1 MSPVSE
7 PQPVAQPAGNNQQGY
22 APESKEMVQPRAHQP
37 MDPQKPQD
45 NVDRAEPEL
54 NLRGGK
60 DCDGHCRGR
69 FCFIIPCSGDHSIPG
84 YYLTYS
90 PSPLMGPLLQYQP
103 LIGDEIRLL
112 KIEILD
118 GVEAATNDGKRP
130 LIACSLEHVCL
141 PPASKG
147 ALSQKF
153 KGNDR
158 KWPELSEGHDTA
170 ALFKNGRDPHPDK
183 GNSNEQRIPGD
194 TDLPWRHE
202 WGDYIALSYVWGH
215 PKLSDEEAPYSI
227 TVDGRPFEVTPN
239 LFHAL
244 VQLSQSYRIRQGFK
258 LWIDAICINQ
268 NDNDERGKQ
277 VVRMRDIYQS
287 AWQVAIWLG
296 PADQDSQLALSALD
310 WLARES
316 KRPNP
321 MVDFYTES
329 FSIDL
334 RPIIIMWPTYESP
347 MKKEVYKALFYFF
360 TRPYWRRMWVLQEV
374 AMGNLNTPVICGD
387 KCISWN
393 DIHRAVNLIAGD
405 ESRFGHAIL
414 ESVRPL
420 ILTTWSFEFARD
432 RLIKERDWAPER
444 MWKVQ
449 QTMMRI
455 QEHQKVEA
463 PSIAW
468 QELVRA
474 LNLARDSLVT
484 EEKDRVYGIL
494 GIKVI
499 ADRVKI
505 KPDYNLSKSAIFANF
520 ASELMA
526 KGDLNILR
534 LVSGPGGHIP
544 TNWTVDKLPAF
555 LRNQS
560 MAPFLLAILNS
571 VTKGQGATP
580 VGAMCNQ
587 DIPSWAVCWTCTPAP
602 TAQLGGAYQADAGLG
617 RSVPIF
623 STACASLTTKG
634 VILDT
639 IISLSACNAAEV
651 NTRYPLNSSYSRSI
665 YGDLE
670 ATRSAFWRTIVA
682 DTTSQAEEKA
692 PEYYAWLLDPKL
704 WQRGLAG
711 IYTHGFGL
719 YIFMKRNRHLELCG
733 YTLEEIIFRPREW
746 FTRVKEG
753 LVGESLYN
761 PTEMQRE
768 SLSWAINAM
777 AWRRLL
783 GTKNGRM
790 GLGTCAAEVND
801 KIALLRGCN
810 TPVILREYNGGW
822 KLIGECYTHGVMYG
836 EVTAKEDELVDITI
850 Y

>member
-1 MSPVSE
+1 
-7 PQPVAQPAGNNQQGY
+7 
-22 APESKEMVQPRAHQP
+22 MV
-37 MDPQKPQD
+37 
-45 NVDRAEPEL
+45 
-54 NLRGGK
+54 
-60 DCDGHCRGR
+60 
-69 FCFIIPCSGDHSIPG
+69 
-84 YYLTYS
+84 
-90 PSPLMGPLLQYQP
+90 PLLKYRP

-112 KIEILD
+112 KLETLD
-118 GVEAATNDGKRP
+118 DTEAAANNVERP
-130 LIACSLEHVCL
+130 SITCSLEHVCL
-141 PPASKG
+141 HPVSKG
-147 ALSQKF
+147 AFNQWL
-153 KGNDR
+153 KGSGGT
-158 KWPELSEGHDTA
+158 WPELSEGHDTDS
-170 ALFKNGRDPHPDK
+170 LFKNGRDPRRDERDSTEQPD
-183 GNSNEQRIPGD
+183 E

-202 WGDYIALSYVWGH
+202 WGDFIALSYVWGH
-215 PKLSDEEAPYSI
+215 PKLPEGEKPYSI
-227 TVDGRPFEVTPN
+227 TVDDCLFQVTPN
-239 LFHAL
+239 LYHAL
-244 VQLSQSYRIRQGFK
+244 VQLSQSYRVRQGFK
-258 LWIDAICINQ
+258 LWVDAICINQ
-268 NDNDERGKQ
+268 NDNDERGQQ
-277 VVRMRDIYQS
+277 VARMRDIYQS

-296 PADQDSQLALSALD
+296 PSNQDSQLALSALH
-310 WLARES
+310 WLACES
-316 KRPNP
+316 KRPNL
-321 MVDFYTES
+321 MEDFYIES

-360 TRPYWRRMWVLQEV
+360 TRPYWRRMWVVQEV
-374 AMGNLNTPVICGD
+374 AMGNPNTPVICGD

-393 DIHRAVNLIAGD
+393 DIHQAVNLIAGD

-463 PSIAW
+463 PSTGW
-468 QELVRA
+468 RELVRA

-494 GIKVI
+494 GIKAI

-505 KPDYNLSKSAIFANF
+505 KPDYNLSKAAIFTNF
-520 ASELMA
+520 VSELMV

-534 LVSGPGGHIP
+534 LVSGPGGHMP
-544 TNWTVDKLPAF
+544 KNWTVDKLPAF

-571 VTKGQGATP
+571 VIKSQGTTP
-580 VGAMCNQ
+580 VGIFCNH

-602 TAQLGGAYQADAGLG
+602 TAQLGGAYQANAGLG
-617 RSVPIF
+617 HSIPIF
-623 STACASLTTKG
+623 SPACASLTTKG
-634 VILDT
+634 IILDT

-651 NTRYPLNSSYSRSI
+651 DTRYPLNSASSQSI

-670 ATRSAFWRTIVA
+670 ATRDAFWKTIVA
-682 DTTSQAEEKA
+682 DTTSQGGEKA
-692 PEYYAWLLDPKL
+692 PESYAWLLDPKL
-704 WQRGLAG
+704 WQSGVAG

-719 YIFMKRNRHLELCG
+719 YIFMKRNQHLQLCG
-733 YTLEEIIFRPREW
+733 YTLEDIIFRPRKW
-746 FTRVKEG
+746 LTRLKEG
-753 LVGESLYN
+753 LVGENLYN

-777 AWRRLL
+777 AWRRLF
-783 GTKNGRM
+783 GTKHGRM
-790 GLGTCAAEVND
+790 GLGTCSAEVND
-801 KIALLRGCN
+801 KIILLRGCN
-810 TPVILREYNGGW
+810 TPLVLREFNGGW

-836 EVTAKEDELVDITI
+836 EITAKEDELVDITI

>member
-1 MSPVSE
+1 
-7 PQPVAQPAGNNQQGY
+7 
-22 APESKEMVQPRAHQP
+22 
-37 MDPQKPQD
+37 
-45 NVDRAEPEL
+45 
-54 NLRGGK
+54 
-60 DCDGHCRGR
+60 
-69 FCFIIPCSGDHSIPG
+69 
-84 YYLTYS
+84 
-90 PSPLMGPLLQYQP
+90 MGPLLQYRP

-112 KIEILD
+112 KIETAD
-118 GVEAATNDGKRP
+118 NVEAAANNAKRP
-130 LIACSLEHVCL
+130 SVACSLEHVCL

-147 ALSQKF
+147 AFNQQF
-153 KGNDR
+153 KGNGGT
-158 KWPELSEGHDTA
+158 WPELSKGHDTD
-170 ALFKNGRDPHPDK
+170 ALFKNGRDPHRDE
-183 GNSNEQRIPGD
+183 GDSTEQPISD
-194 TDLPWRHE
+194 ETSLAWRHE
-202 WGDYIALSYVWGH
+202 WGDFIALSYVWGH
-215 PKLSDEEAPYSI
+215 PKLSEGETPYSI
-227 TVDGRPFEVTPN
+227 TVNGCHFEVTPN
-239 LFHAL
+239 LYHAL

-258 LWIDAICINQ
+258 LWVDAICINQ
-268 NDNDERGKQ
+268 NDNDERGQQ
-277 VVRMRDIYQS
+277 VARMRDIYQS

-296 PADQDSQLALSALD
+296 PADQDSQLALSALY
-310 WLARES
+310 WLACES
-316 KRPNP
+316 KRPSP
-321 MVDFYTES
+321 MDDFYIES

-347 MKKEVYKALFYFF
+347 MEKEVYKALFYFF
-360 TRPYWRRMWVLQEV
+360 TRPYWRRMWVVQEV
-374 AMGNLNTPVICGD
+374 AMGNPNTPVICGD
-387 KCISWN
+387 KCISWY
-393 DIHRAVNLIAGD
+393 DVHQAVNLIAGD
-405 ESRFGHAIL
+405 DSRFGHAIL

-463 PSIAW
+463 PSTAW

-494 GIKVI
+494 GIKAI
-499 ADRVKI
+499 ADRIHI
-505 KPDYNLSKSAIFANF
+505 KPNYNLSKSTIFANF

-526 KGDLNILR
+526 KGDLNMLR

-571 VTKGQGATP
+571 VTKGQGTTP
-580 VGAMCNQ
+580 VGTFCNH

-602 TAQLGGAYQADAGLG
+602 AAQLGGAYQADAGLG
-617 RSVPIF
+617 QSIPMF
-623 STACASLTTKG
+623 SPACASLTTKG

-639 IISLSACNAAEV
+639 IISLSACNASEV
-651 NTRYPLNSSYSRSI
+651 DTRYPRNSASSQSI

-670 ATRSAFWRTIVA
+670 ATRNAFWRTIVA
-682 DTTSQAEEKA
+682 DTTSQGGEMA
-692 PEYYAWLLDPKL
+692 PESYAWLLDPKL
-704 WQRGLAG
+704 WQSGVAG

-719 YIFMKRNRHLELCG
+719 YIFVKRNRQLQLCG
-733 YTLEEIIFRPREW
+733 YTLEEIIFRPRNW
-746 FTRVKEG
+746 LTRLKAG

-761 PTEMQRE
+761 PTEMQRD

-777 AWRRLL
+777 AWRRLF

-790 GLGTCAAEVND
+790 GLGTCAAEIND
-801 KIALLRGCN
+801 KIVLLSGCS
-810 TPVILREYNGGW
+810 TPLILREFNGGW

>member
-1 MSPVSE
+1 
-7 PQPVAQPAGNNQQGY
+7 
-22 APESKEMVQPRAHQP
+22 
-37 MDPQKPQD
+37 
-45 NVDRAEPEL
+45 
-54 NLRGGK
+54 
-60 DCDGHCRGR
+60 
-69 FCFIIPCSGDHSIPG
+69 
-84 YYLTYS
+84 
-90 PSPLMGPLLQYQP
+90 MGLLLQYRP

-112 KIEILD
+112 KIETVD
-118 GVEAATNDGKRP
+118 DVEAAANNAKRP
-130 LIACSLEHVCL
+130 SIACSLEHVCL

-147 ALSQKF
+147 AFNQQF
-153 KGNDR
+153 KGNSGT
-158 KWPELSEGHDTA
+158 WPELSEGHDTD
-170 ALFKNGRDPHPDK
+170 ALFKNGRDPHRDEGDSTEQPIPDE
-183 GNSNEQRIPGD
+183 S
-194 TDLPWRHE
+194 DLPWQHE
-202 WGDYIALSYVWGH
+202 WGDFIALSYVWGH
-215 PKLSDEEAPYSI
+215 PKLSEGEAPYSI
-227 TVDGRPFEVTPN
+227 TVNGCPFEVTPN
-239 LFHAL
+239 F
-244 VQLSQSYRIRQGFK
+244 
-258 LWIDAICINQ
+258 
-268 NDNDERGKQ
+268 
-277 VVRMRDIYQS
+277 
-287 AWQVAIWLG
+287 
-296 PADQDSQLALSALD
+296 QLALSALY

-316 KRPNP
+316 KRPSP
-321 MVDFYTES
+321 MEDFYIES

-360 TRPYWRRMWVLQEV
+360 TRPYWRRMWVVQEV
-374 AMGNLNTPVICGD
+374 AMGNPNTPVICGN
-387 KCISWN
+387 KCISWY
-393 DIHRAVNLIAGD
+393 DVHQAVNLIAGD

-463 PSIAW
+463 PSTDW

-494 GIKVI
+494 GIRAI
-499 ADRVKI
+499 ADRVRI

-544 TNWTVDKLPAF
+544 TNWTVDKLPEF
-555 LRNQS
+555 LRNQPI
-560 MAPFLLAILNS
+560 APFLLAILGS
-571 VTKGQGATP
+571 VTKGRGTTP
-580 VGAMCNQ
+580 VGTFCNE
-587 DIPSWAVCWTCTPAP
+587 DVPSWAVCWTCTPAP
-602 TAQLGGAYQADAGLG
+602 MAQLGGAYQADAGLG
-617 RSVPIF
+617 QSIPIF
-623 STACASLTTKG
+623 SPACTSLTTKG
-634 VILDT
+634 IILDT
-639 IISLSACNAAEV
+639 IKSLSACNASEV
-651 NTRYPLNSSYSRSI
+651 DTHYPLNSTSSQSV

-670 ATRSAFWRTIVA
+670 ATRNAFWRTIVA
-682 DTTSQAEEKA
+682 DTTSQGGERALES
-692 PEYYAWLLDPKL
+692 YAWLLDPKL
-704 WQRGLAG
+704 WQSGVAG

-719 YIFMKRNRHLELCG
+719 YIFMKRNRHLQLCG
-733 YTLEEIIFRPREW
+733 YTLEEIIFRSRKW
-746 FTRVKEG
+746 FTRLQEG

-777 AWRRLL
+777 AWRRLY
-783 GTKNGRM
+783 GTRDGRM
-790 GLGTCAAEVND
+790 GLGACAAEIND
-801 KIALLRGCN
+801 KIVLLRGCN
-810 TPVILREYNGGW
+810 TPLILREFNGGW

>member
-1 MSPVSE
+1 
-7 PQPVAQPAGNNQQGY
+7 
-22 APESKEMVQPRAHQP
+22 
-37 MDPQKPQD
+37 
-45 NVDRAEPEL
+45 
-54 NLRGGK
+54 
-60 DCDGHCRGR
+60 
-69 FCFIIPCSGDHSIPG
+69 
-84 YYLTYS
+84 
-90 PSPLMGPLLQYQP
+90 MGPLLQYRP

-112 KIEILD
+112 KIETLD
-118 GVEAATNDGKRP
+118 DAEAATND
-130 LIACSLEHVCL
+130 A
-141 PPASKG
+141 KG
-147 ALSQKF
+147 AFNHPF
-153 KGNDR
+153 KGNGGT
-158 KWPELSEGHDTA
+158 WPELSESHDTD
-170 ALFKNGRDPHPDK
+170 ALFKNGRDPHRDEEESTELPIPD
-183 GNSNEQRIPGD
+183 E

-202 WGDYIALSYVWGH
+202 WGDFIALSYVWGH
-215 PKLSDEEAPYSI
+215 PKLSEGQPPYSI
-227 TVDGRPFEVTPN
+227 TVNGCPFEVTPN
-239 LFHAL
+239 LYHAL
-244 VQLSQSYRIRQGFK
+244 VQLSQGYRVRQGFK
-258 LWIDAICINQ
+258 LWVDAICINQ
-268 NDNDERGKQ
+268 SDNDERGQQ
-277 VVRMRDIYQS
+277 VARMRDIYQS

-296 PADQDSQLALSALD
+296 PAEQDSQLALSALH

-316 KRPNP
+316 NRPSP
-321 MVDFYTES
+321 MDDFYIES

-347 MKKEVYKALFYFF
+347 MKKEVYKALFHFF
-360 TRPYWRRMWVLQEV
+360 TRPYWRRMWVVQEV
-374 AMGNLNTPVICGD
+374 AMGNPHTPVICGD
-387 KCISWN
+387 KYISWH
-393 DIHRAVNLIAGD
+393 DVHQAVNLIAGD

-463 PSIAW
+463 PSTAW
-468 QELVRA
+468 RDLVRA

-494 GIKVI
+494 GIKAI
-499 ADRVKI
+499 ADRVRI
-505 KPDYNLSKSAIFANF
+505 KPDYNLSRSAIFANF

-544 TNWTVDKLPAF
+544 TNWAVDKLPAF

-571 VTKGQGATP
+571 VTKGQGTTP
-580 VGAMCNQ
+580 VGTICNH

-617 RSVPIF
+617 LSIPIF
-623 STACASLTTKG
+623 SPSCASLTTKG
-634 VILDT
+634 LILDT

-651 NTRYPLNSSYSRSI
+651 DTRYPINSTSSQGI

-670 ATRSAFWRTIVA
+670 ATRNAFWRTIVA
-682 DTTSQAEEKA
+682 DTIPQGGGRA
-692 PEYYAWLLDPKL
+692 PESYAWLLDPKL
-704 WQRGLAG
+704 WQSGVAG

-719 YIFMKRNRHLELCG
+719 YIFMKRNRQLQLCG
-733 YTLEEIIFRPREW
+733 YTLEEIIFRPRKW
-746 FTRVKEG
+746 FTRLKEG

-761 PTEMQRE
+761 PTEMQRD

-777 AWRRLL
+777 AWRRLF

-790 GLGTCAAEVND
+790 GLGTCAADIND
-801 KIALLRGCN
+801 KIVVLGGCN
-810 TPVILREYNGGW
+810 TPLILRENKGGW

-836 EVTAKEDELVDITI
+836 EAAAKEDELVDITI